1 MADQLKI
8 HFTTTE
14 EGEPAPYR
22 SVFGFNPVVKPYDG
36 VTGSTN
42 LPIWNTYEGMKF
54 DGSYK
59 IRDHQDVAHLMKAL
73 ESKSV
78 ELGFAVHVNDKK
90 EAMIQFLSIGSR
102 AGTILDMGVIL
113 AGSKL
118 HDSKEIYLVHN
129 HPSGNLKPSQ
139 ADINLTKRVQEGF
152 RKLDID
158 VHHIILNTYNKA
170 FTVIL
175 ENDHS
180 IFARNEAPREGKHYS
195 AHIFDEMKVLR
206 EPITRIAGS
215 KDVAELIQQTRFSAF
230 PKQGI
235 LALGSDMSVT
245 GNYFLDSLSLK
256 NVTDIIAPLPGVR
269 SLIAYGNTNQER
281 EIIELRKSLL
291 PFDYSLLDY
300 VQVNSNANGV
310 KAAYK
315 SYADEGLLNETL
327 TKYGTNQIKQPST
340 KQDLKPWESSPDTDN
355 KVNKKGISR

>member
-1 MADQLKI
+1 
-8 HFTTTE
+8 
-14 EGEPAPYR
+14 
-22 SVFGFNPVVKPYDG
+22 
-36 VTGSTN
+36 
-42 LPIWNTYEGMKF
+42 
-54 DGSYK
+54 
-59 IRDHQDVAHLMKAL
+59 
-73 ESKSV
+73 
-78 ELGFAVHVNDKK
+78 
-90 EAMIQFLSIGSR
+90 
-102 AGTILDMGVIL
+102 
-113 AGSKL
+113 
-118 HDSKEIYLVHN
+118 
-129 HPSGNLKPSQ
+129 
-139 ADINLTKRVQEGF
+139 
-152 RKLDID
+152 
-158 VHHIILNTYNKA
+158 
-170 FTVIL
+170 
-175 ENDHS
+175 
-180 IFARNEAPREGKHYS
+180 
-195 AHIFDEMKVLR
+195 MKVLR

>member
-1 MADQLKI
+1 MAEQLKI
-8 HFTTTE
+8 HFTQTE
-14 EGEPAPYR
+14 EGEPAPYK

-36 VTGSTN
+36 ETGSTS

-59 IRDHQDVAHLMKAL
+59 IRDHHDVAHLMKAL

-78 ELGFAVHVNDKK
+78 ELGFAVHVNDKH

-102 AGTILDMGVIL
+102 AGTILDPAVIL

-129 HPSGNLKPSQ
+129 HPSGNLLPSR
-139 ADINLTKRVQEGF
+139 ADIDLTKRVQEGF
-152 RKLDID
+152 RKLDVD
-158 VHHIILNTYNKA
+158 VYHVILNTYKKA

-175 ENDHS
+175 EDDHS
-180 IFARNEAPREGKHYS
+180 VFLRDETPREGKHYS
-195 AHIFDEMKVLR
+195 AHVFDEMKVLR
-206 EPITRIAGS
+206 EPITRISGS
-215 KDVAELIQQTRFSAF
+215 KDVAELIQQTRFSAL
-230 PKQGI
+230 PKHGI
-235 LALGSDMSVT
+235 LALGSDLSIT
-245 GNYFLDSLSLK
+245 GNYFLDNLSLK
-256 NVTDIIAPLPGVR
+256 SVTDVIAPLPGVR
-269 SLIAYGNTNQER
+269 SLIAYGNTDQER
-281 EIIELRKSLL
+281 EMMELRKSLL

-327 TKYGTNQIKQPST
+327 NKYGTSQIKQASA
-340 KQDLKPWESSPDTDN
+340 KQNLKPWESSPDTEN
-355 KVNKKGISR
+355 KINKKGISR